1 MARID
6 ISDPSD
12 PRLSDYLGLT
22 DVARRSRH
30 EPGMGI
36 YIAESETVI
45 RIAVEAG
52 HQVKSMLM
60 AERWLEPLAD
70 LLPSI
75 EGAEP
80 DRVSVFIA
88 DYDLLEQ
95 VTGFNVHRG
104 ALAAMHRP
112 ALISL
117 DSLLDSLVSITSPRI
132 AILDGLVN
140 HTNVGAIF
148 RSAAALGADAVLIS
162 PQCADPLYRR
172 SIRVSMG
179 TVFQVPWTRFDSWSL
194 LRSALVARGYEVV
207 GLALGETSQSIEMYA
222 NSCPSRL
229 AMVLGTEGSG
239 ISEEALGICDALVQI
254 PMRGDVDSL
263 NVAAASAVAFWALRP
278 S

>member
-12 PRLSDYLGLT
+12 LRLSDYLGLT

-75 EGAEP
+75 EGAET

-112 ALISL
+112 ALVSL
-117 DSLLDSLVSITSPRI
+117 DSLLDSLAGIASPRI

-222 NSCPSRL
+222 NSCSSRL